1 MDPSKINKALFVG
14 AFVLGAALIAGLRLI
29 PESDFGAGLGI
40 AKSEVLTWFSFAA
53 PNVIILLYAAFIGL
67 QPKSRQSPSDADNLY
82 YLGFLYTVASLGV
95 ALILYSKPGANSPEI
110 SIIGSFGLA
119 LSTTIV
125 GLVARTVLAHH
136 AVDIEEQ
143 DEHARIQLHTATNE
157 FINALTGSTE
167 RLSVVFDQNTTQLG
181 NAFAVASEAVSKKMP
196 DESKALVVALST
208 FTSELNRSLA
218 FTLNELQ
225 KFPDAIKQA
234 TERIDT
240 EHSELLKKNMA
251 LFTEAAD
258 GFMTLLVENNK
269 KISSLGTAIE
279 RLSARVEE
287 VPVSEDLISGHVE
300 RVYSVYSSAASKSA
314 EQFRDS
320 SATFVSALQHYSDA
334 AMELSKR
341 LATFSDMD
349 GTKLSGAV
357 AQVLEP
363 LKGVTQDL
371 ALAAR
376 DVRSVGQ
383 NLSATGNQFEGNIS
397 RLSEMLDVA
406 SIRAEAVHPG
416 PTDDFGRERI

>member
-1 MDPSKINKALFVG
+1 MDQSKTNKTLFVG
-14 AFVLGAALIAGLRLI
+14 AFVLGAALIAGSRLGFQDN
-29 PESDFGAGLGI
+29 DFL
-40 AKSEVLTWFSFAA
+40 KWFSFAA
-53 PNVIILLYAAFIGL
+53 PNVLILLYAVFIGL
-67 QPKSRQSPSDADNLY
+67 QPKPNRSPSDADNLY
-82 YLGFLYTVASLGV
+82 YLGFLYTVVSLGV
-95 ALILYSKPGANSPEI
+95 ALIQSANSTDSSPQM

-157 FINALTGSTE
+157 FINALTGSTQ
-167 RLSVVFDQNTTQLG
+167 RLNAVFDQNTTQLG
-181 NAFAVASEAVSKKMP
+181 NAFAVASDAVSKKMP
-196 DESKALVVALST
+196 DESKALVLALSN

-225 KFPDAIKQA
+225 KFPDAIRQA

-258 GFMTLLVENNK
+258 GFMALLVENNQ

-279 RLSARVEE
+279 RLSTRVEE
-287 VPVSEDLISGHVE
+287 VKVSEDLISNHVE
-300 RVYSVYSSAASKSA
+300 RVYSVYYSAASKSA

-341 LATFSDMD
+341 LATFSDFD
-349 GTKLSGAV
+349 GTKLSGVV
-357 AQVLEP
+357 AQALEP
-363 LKGVTQDL
+363 LKSVTQDL

-376 DVRSVGQ
+376 DVRSVGHD
-383 NLSATGNQFEGNIS
+383 LSATGSKFEGNIS
-397 RLSEMLDVA
+397 RLSEILDGA
-406 SIRAEAVHPG
+406 SSRVEAVPG
-416 PTDDFGRERI
+416 PMDDLGRERI